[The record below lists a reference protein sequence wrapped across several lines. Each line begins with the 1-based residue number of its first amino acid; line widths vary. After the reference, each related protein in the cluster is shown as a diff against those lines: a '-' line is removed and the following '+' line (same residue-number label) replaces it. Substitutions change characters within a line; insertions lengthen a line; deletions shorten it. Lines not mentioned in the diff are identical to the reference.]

1 MHLNSL
7 NMFRNLKAVGRVL
20 YGRNSFGQLNDVL
33 EELRIEKG
41 SYVLFLVDEYFE
53 GKDLLNRIPLHSQDI
68 LKIIEVADEPKTK
81 IVDTIVAEVKGLRN
95 RLPVSVV
102 GIGGG
107 SVMDY
112 AKAIRL
118 MFTNEGSSSLYQGLD
133 LIKNRGVHCTVIP
146 TISGTGAEVSM
157 TTVLTGPVKKLG
169 IKGNFTPADQL
180 VIDPE
185 LITTVPEPQRFYTA
199 MDCYIHNIEALNGS
213 RRSVMGDSLGT
224 ESLRLCREIY
234 LSNDSRSP
242 ENEEKLMIASYLG
255 GLSLTYSEVGACHAI
270 SYGLATVTG
279 IHHGIG
285 NCIVFNQLEEFYPEG
300 VKEFREMML
309 LNNIEL
315 PTGVTANCT
324 EADFDRM
331 IDVTLTLI
339 FMWQH
344 VCGPDWEKIITR
356 DKLRG
361 LLKKM

>member
-1 MHLNSL
+1 ML
-7 NMFRNLKAVGRVL
+7 RNLKAIGRIL
-20 YGRNSFGQLNDVL
+20 YGRNSFDQLDDVL
-33 EELRIEKG
+33 QELRTEKD
-41 SYVLFLVDEYFE
+41 SYVLFLVDQYFE
-53 GKDLLNRIPLHSQDI
+53 GKDFLKRIPVHSVDI
-68 LKIIEVADEPKTK
+68 LKIIDITDEPKTK
-81 IVDTIVAEVKGLRN
+81 TVDLIVAQVKSLRS

-118 MFTNEGSSSLYQGLD
+118 MFTNEGSSALYQGLD
-133 LIKNRGVHCTVIP
+133 LIKNKGVHCTVIP

-199 MDCYIHNIEALNGS
+199 MDCYIHNIEAANGH
-213 RRSVMGDSLGT
+213 RKTVMGSSLGE
-224 ESLRLCREIY
+224 ESLRLCRDIY
-234 LSNDSRSP
+234 LSNNSRSP

-270 SYGLATVTG
+270 SYGLATVLG
-279 IHHGIG
+279 IHHGVG
-285 NCIVFNQLEEFYPEG
+285 NCVVFNQLEEFYPEG
-300 VKEFREMML
+300 VKEFKEMMRV
-309 LNNIEL
+309 NNIQI
-315 PTGVTANCT
+315 PKGVTAQCT
-324 EADFDRM
+324 AVEIDRM
-331 IDVTLTLI
+331 IDVSLTLI

-356 DKLRG
+356 EKLRG
-361 LLKKM
+361 LLMKM